1 MYQNVPNHQP
11 AIISK
16 QPTTVPN
23 VLALNSILSSMQSTL
38 NPTSGSHCVSCAKRV
53 LNCATYNYL
62 PFLLVLP
69 LSIFM
74 GLCKKNVKI
83 RYPNWWIIDFS
94 LAAIAICL
102 KYPGR
107 LLVTLPKLTISAAS
121 SEAQARCP
129 SCWSSGDAG
138 AGSGGSS
145 PGASNG
151 MWKHLEWQ
159 LQRSPIDRKNKRSKG
174 LKLWICSSF
183 CFHGSLP
190 LPFFANTGH
199 KLRRSFRPFTIGNR
213 TEISIT
219 VPPSWC
225 DWRET
230 KGFFRVFSISDVA
243 TYGTRTSA
251 PSPPQIVS
259 KTNLSLCP
267 TLAVHTQIWYCKFYP
282 MIVPLNHH
290 L

>member
-1 MYQNVPNHQP
+1 MFQTTNQQLFRSNQLLYQMFWPWIPFYHRCNQHWIPLLGLTVFHAQNESW
-11 AIISK
+11 IVLL
-16 QPTTVPN
+16 TTTFH
-23 VLALNSILSSMQSTL
+23 SCWFYLSQYL
-38 NPTSGSHCVSCAKRV
+38 WGCV
-53 LNCATYNYL
+53 
-62 PFLLVLP
+62 
-69 LSIFM
+69 
-74 GLCKKNVKI
+74 KKNVKI

-121 SEAQARCP
+121 SEAPARCP

-159 LQRSPIDRKNKRSKG
+159 LQRSPIDRKNQRSKG